1 MRAIAVKWPGSLEV
15 TFFSDTTVNHGS
27 KDLWW
32 KFTKKWTKK
41 TSSSYSSELGWRLK
55 VKTTIESGE
64 LQSAVAKWQ
73 LEFESEAHGKY
84 IYTTSE
90 EKTEEITYERHF
102 TVILALF
109 IHLYNHLHAIQHLL
123 LVTNIS
129 NHAE

>member
-1 MRAIAVKWPGSLEV
+1 M
-15 TFFSDTTVNHGS
+15 
-27 KDLWW
+27 
-32 KFTKKWTKK
+32 
-41 TSSSYSSELGWRLK
+41 
-55 VKTTIESGE
+55 KTTIESGE

-102 TVILALF
+102 AVILALF

-123 LVTNIS
+123 FVTNIS
-129 NHAE
+129 NKRGVGHVLYPPTGPVISQAKTLV